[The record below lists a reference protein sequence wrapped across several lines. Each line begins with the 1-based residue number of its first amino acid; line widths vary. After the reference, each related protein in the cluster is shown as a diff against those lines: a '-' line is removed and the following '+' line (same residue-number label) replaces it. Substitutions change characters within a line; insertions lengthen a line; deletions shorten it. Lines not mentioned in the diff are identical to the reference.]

1 MNTEVDEL
9 AGSPSNFRQSE
20 PEQLTLLGMENEPD
34 LFGFDSGIRSE
45 YGTVCGI
52 DEAGR
57 GPLAGAVFAAAV
69 IFDEGVVIDGIND
82 SKKLTEK
89 KREALFDEII
99 SKARAYSIA
108 SASVEEIERLNILQ
122 ADFLAMERAYKGLG
136 VPAGIVLVDG
146 NQLPALDVMMR
157 YVIKGDAKS
166 ASIAAASILAKVSRD
181 RYMKQM
187 AEKYPQYGF
196 EKHKGYGTKA
206 HYAAVDEFGLCEIH
220 RKSFFKK
227 YFEKR
232 ETHG

>member
-1 MNTEVDEL
+1 M
-9 AGSPSNFRQSE
+9 
-20 PEQLTLLGMENEPD
+20 
-34 LFGFDSGIRSE
+34 
-45 YGTVCGI
+45 CGI

-57 GPLAGAVFAAAV
+57 GPLAGDVFAAAV
-69 IFDEGVVIDGIND
+69 ILDEGIVIEGIND

-89 KREALFDEII
+89 KREALFDEICT
-99 SKARAYSIA
+99 KARAYCIA
-108 SASVEEIERLNILQ
+108 SASVDEIERLNILQ
-122 ADFLAMERAYKGLG
+122 ADFLAMQRAYNGLG
-136 VPAGIVLVDG
+136 MQAGIVLVDG
-146 NQLPALDVMMR
+146 NQLPQLDAEMK
-157 YVIKGDAKS
+157 YVTKGDARS

-227 YFEKR
+227 YFEKK
-232 ETHG
+232 ESHG

>member
-1 MNTEVDEL
+1 MSVNLHYEDKARS
-9 AGSPSNFRQSE
+9 AGFSS
-20 PEQLTLLGMENEPD
+20 
-34 LFGFDSGIRSE
+34 
-45 YGTVCGI
+45 VCGV
-52 DEAGR
+52 DEAGA
-57 GPLAGAVFAAAV
+57 GPLMGPVYAAAV
-69 IFDEGVVIDGIND
+69 ILPEGCEIEGLND
-82 SKKLTEK
+82 SKKMTEK

-99 SKARAYSIA
+99 SKARAYCIA

-122 ADFLAMERAYKGLG
+122 ADFLAMERAYSGLG
-136 VPAGIVLVDG
+136 VKAGIVLVDG
-146 NQLPALDVMMR
+146 NQLPALDAQMR

-206 HYAAVDEFGLCEIH
+206 HYTAVDEFGLCEIH

-232 ETHG
+232 EKHG

>member
-1 MNTEVDEL
+1 M
-9 AGSPSNFRQSE
+9 
-20 PEQLTLLGMENEPD
+20 MEAETPTD
-34 LFGFDSGIRSE
+34 LFGFDSIVRSE
-45 YGTVCGI
+45 SGVVCGI

-57 GPLAGAVFAAAV
+57 GPLAGDVFAAAV
-69 IFDEGVVIDGIND
+69 VFDEGVVIDGIND

-99 SKARAYSIA
+99 SKARAYCIA

-122 ADFLAMERAYKGLG
+122 ADFLAMQRAYNGLG
-136 VPAGIVLVDG
+136 LKAGLVLIDG
-146 NQLPALDVMMR
+146 NQLPDLDAQTR

-206 HYAAVDEFGLCEIH
+206 HYAAVDEYGLCEIH

-232 ETHG
+232 EQNG